1 MLVDFRREFQNAGK
15 GRFAPGMMKRSS
27 LPQNSFHRMICLEE
41 RRAERSRKSILL
53 MLLDVNGLAVEEKGC
68 LLLSQKMISVLSP
81 ITRETDVM
89 GWYKENSVAGLLFT
103 EVATEEVNSV
113 TAAIM
118 NRLSKILKLNLT
130 PRQFADINLSFH
142 LLPETEARDLS
153 PLPVSSV
160 YPDLATVGR
169 VSGSSL

>member
-1 MLVDFRREFQNAGK
+1 MLVDFRREFDNAGK
-15 GRFAPGMMKRSS
+15 GRFAPGIMKRTS

-41 RRAERSRKSILL
+41 RRAERSRKGVLL
-53 MLLDVNGLAVEEKGC
+53 MLLDVNGLAVGEKEC
-68 LLLSQKMISVLSP
+68 FLLNQKMISVLSP

-89 GWYKENSVAGLLFT
+89 GWYKENSVVGLLFT

-118 NRLSKILKLNLT
+118 NRVSKILKTNLSS
-130 PRQFADINLSFH
+130 RQFADINLSFH
-142 LLPETEARDLS
+142 LLPETEVHDLF

-160 YPDLATVGR
+160 YPELAAVAS

>member
-1 MLVDFRREFQNAGK
+1 VDFRREFDNAGK
-15 GRFAPGMMKRSS
+15 GRFAPGIMKQTS

-41 RRAERSRKSILL
+41 RRAERSRKGVLL
-53 MLLDVNGLAVEEKGC
+53 MLLDVNGPVVGEKEGFR
-68 LLLSQKMISVLSP
+68 LNQKMISVLSP

-89 GWYKENSVAGLLFT
+89 GWYKENSVVGLLFT

-118 NRLSKILKLNLT
+118 NRVSKILKANLT
-130 PRQFADINLSFH
+130 SRQFADINLSFH
-142 LLPETEARDLS
+142 LLPETEERDLF

-160 YPDLATVGR
+160 DSDLATAGS
-169 VSGSSL
+169 VSGPSL

>member
-1 MLVDFRREFQNAGK
+1 VDFRRELDNAGK
-15 GRFAPGMMKRSS
+15 GRFAPGIMKRTS

-41 RRAERSRKSILL
+41 RRAERSRKGVLL
-53 MLLDVNGLAVEEKGC
+53 MLLDVNGPAVGEKEC
-68 LLLSQKMISVLSP
+68 FRLNQKMISVLSP

-89 GWYKENSVAGLLFT
+89 GWYEENSVVGLLFT

-118 NRLSKILKLNLT
+118 NRLSKALKGNLT

-160 YPDLATVGR
+160 FSDLATAR
-169 VSGSSL
+169 SVSGPSL

>member
-1 MLVDFRREFQNAGK
+1 MLVNLREFEDAVK
-15 GRFAPGMMKRSS
+15 GRFAPGIMKRNS

-41 RRAERSRKSILL
+41 RRAERSRKSVLL
-53 MLLDVNGLAVEEKGC
+53 MLLEVNGVGIGKREC
-68 LLLSQKMISVLSP
+68 FLLNRKMISVLSP
-81 ITRETDVM
+81 ITRETDVL
-89 GWYKENSVAGLLFT
+89 GWYKECSVVGLLFT

-118 NRLSKILKLNLT
+118 NRLSKTFKANLT

-142 LLPETEARDLS
+142 LLPEMEARDLS

-169 VSGSSL
+169 LSGSSL

>member
-1 MLVDFRREFQNAGK
+1 MNLREFEDAVK
-15 GRFAPGMMKRSS
+15 GRFAPGIMMRNS

-41 RRAERSRKSILL
+41 RRAERSRKSVLL
-53 MLLDVNGLAVEEKGC
+53 MLLEVNGVAGEREC
-68 LLLSQKMISVLSP
+68 FLLNRKMISVLSP
-81 ITRETDVM
+81 ITRETDVL
-89 GWYKENSVAGLLFT
+89 GWYKECSVVGLLFT

-118 NRLSKILKLNLT
+118 NRLSKTFKANLT

-142 LLPETEARDLS
+142 VMPEMEARDLS